1 MGVESGIQS
10 EVVAYARSYGLT
22 AKKMESGEGWP
33 DYMFLGKAKVLFI
46 EFKAPGEGPTL
57 KQQEMIKILVD
68 HGITVRVVDNVEEGK
83 DIIFIYFQ
91 LWTSSLGGTPQSS

>member
-22 AKKMESGEGWP
+22 AKKMTDGEGWP

-46 EFKAPGEGPTL
+46 EFKAPGEAPT
-57 KQQEMIKILVD
+57 KIQREMHRILTD
-68 HGITVRVVDNVEEGK
+68 HGITVRVVSGVEEGK